1 MNDFSDNSVAIL
13 LPVFNAEK
21 TILRTIRSIVR
32 QTHTDWTLYIINDGS
47 TDNTLEIIESF
58 FDQRI
63 KLINLPDN
71 IGLSSALNRGMSEI
85 SERYVFRI
93 DADDEML
100 PNRIVNQLDMVDP
113 SDHVGVYCGA
123 LRLNGI
129 KLHKPMFRSNKQL
142 RQLLCFANPI
152 AHPTVMFDQKYC
164 TGIVYKDVKCEDYL
178 LWCNLSANGVRFKA
192 TPTPL
197 INYYLSKEQKS
208 VVEEVDI
215 PPLAAKI
222 ACEYTLETHPKL
234 ATPLNKIGYTFK
246 LDTKVQN
253 LIEILLKS
261 LIFGLFDDWK
271 VEKLFQKRLIVRILK
286 KWI

>member
-1 MNDFSDNSVAIL
+1 MNDLSDKSVAIL

-21 TILRTIRSIVR
+21 TILRTLKSIVK
-32 QTHTDWTLYIINDGS
+32 QTYTNWTLYIVNDGS

-58 FDQRI
+58 FDLRI
-63 KLINLPDN
+63 KLINLPEN
-71 IGLSSALNRGMSEI
+71 LGLSSALNKGISEI
-85 SERYVFRI
+85 TERYVFRI

-129 KLHKPMFRSNKQL
+129 KLQKPMFRSNKQL
-142 RQLLCFANPI
+142 RQLLCFTNPI

-164 TGIVYKDVKCEDYL
+164 SKIVYKNVKCEDYL
-178 LWCNLSANGVRFKA
+178 LWCDLSADGVRFKA
-192 TPTPL
+192 TSTPL
-197 INYYLSKEQKS
+197 INYYLSKKQKS
-208 VVEEVDI
+208 VVEMADI
-215 PPLAAKI
+215 PLLAAKI
-222 ACEYTLETHPKL
+222 ASEYTLGTHPTL
-234 ATPLNKIGYTFK
+234 AKPLNKVGYTFK
-246 LDTKVQN
+246 VDTKIEK

-261 LIFGLFDDWK
+261 LIFGIFDDRK
-271 VEKLFQKRLIVRILK
+271 VENFFQKRLIVRILK